1 MIKSSSLQGST
12 SWTWSDF
19 FRLFPSLSDFFQLN
33 IKYLKWQFYK
43 WVEFCSECL
52 RVRPSPWSNSIS
64 SQCQLWVCKK
74 MKIILISRHCSR
86 NRAVGTIRQEGGGG
100 GAIALQDFGRYFN
113 PISIGGWGRL
123 CPSYN
128 YLPLAPDFQTFLR
141 PWVIHNQFHCYT
153 TPWHQSLSTFFSVF
167 SENKCA
173 EERRLDRKN
182 PLLWCQYSS
191 STVECTSVQKLF
203 LPLSSFLYLKNIGG
217 HAHWYIGI

>member
-12 SWTWSDF
+12 TWTWSDF

-74 MKIILISRHCSR
+74 MKIILISRHCRR
-86 NRAVGTIRQEGGGG
+86 NRDVGTVRQEGRRWPLKILADTLTLFQSGEGIMPFILLL
-100 GAIALQDFGRYFN
+100 A
-113 PISIGGWGRL
+113 P
-123 CPSYN
+123 
-128 YLPLAPDFQTFLR
+128 LPPDFQTFLW
-141 PWVIHNQFHCYT
+141 PWVIHNQCHCCT
-153 TPWHQSLSTFFSVF
+153 TLWHQSLSTFFSVF

-191 STVECTSVQKLF
+191 TTV
-203 LPLSSFLYLKNIGG
+203 
-217 HAHWYIGI
+217 